1 MPDIYPSIYKFVQI
15 AQNRPCFFVQFFLKN
30 LLTNTRKSA
39 IIKARKER
47 ADKLN
52 KQKEGSKTMTRE
64 KALNK
69 IVNNIEKLRAIYPEQ
84 NKLIDDMLECALYDI
99 CDVEDII
106 TYLHEM
112 NIIMDKLFE
121 AIDIEAFDN
130 RELSDKEYAAIINE
144 IEKIATDID
153 SDTDEYINYLMY
165 IYDIYD

>member
-1 MPDIYPSIYKFVQI
+1 
-15 AQNRPCFFVQFFLKN
+15 
-30 LLTNTRKSA
+30 
-39 IIKARKER
+39 
-47 ADKLN
+47 
-52 KQKEGSKTMTRE
+52 MTRE

-84 NKLIDDMLECALYDI
+84 GNLIDKMLECALYEI

-112 NIIMDKLFE
+112 NIVMDKLFE

-130 RELSDKEYAAIINE
+130 RELSDKEYAVIINE

-165 IYDIYD
+165 IYDIHD

>member
-1 MPDIYPSIYKFVQI
+1 M
-15 AQNRPCFFVQFFLKN
+15 
-30 LLTNTRKSA
+30 TRKT
-39 IIKARKER
+39 
-47 ADKLN
+47 L
-52 KQKEGSKTMTRE
+52 
-64 KALNK
+64 LNK

-84 NKLIDDMLECALYDI
+84 GNLIDDMLECALYDI
-99 CDVEDII
+99 CDIEDII

-130 RELSDKEYAAIINE
+130 RELSDKQYATIINE

-153 SDTDEYINYLMY
+153 SDTDEYINCLMY

>member
-1 MPDIYPSIYKFVQI
+1 
-15 AQNRPCFFVQFFLKN
+15 
-30 LLTNTRKSA
+30 
-39 IIKARKER
+39 
-47 ADKLN
+47 
-52 KQKEGSKTMTRE
+52 MTRE

-84 NKLIDDMLECALYDI
+84 GNLIDKMLECALYEI
-99 CDVEDII
+99 CDIEDVI

-112 NIIMDKLFE
+112 NIVMDKLFE

-130 RELSDKEYAAIINE
+130 RELSDKEYATIINE

-153 SDTDEYINYLMY
+153 SDIDEYINYLMY

>member
-15 AQNRPCFFVQFFLKN
+15 AQSRPCFFVQFFLKN

-52 KQKEGSKTMTRE
+52 KQRKGNKTMTR
-64 KALNK
+64 KTLLNK
-69 IVNNIEKLRAIYPEQ
+69 IANNIEKLRAIYPEQ
-84 NKLIDDMLECALYDI
+84 DNLMDEMLECVMYDI
-99 CDVEDII
+99 RDIEDVI

-112 NIIMDKLFE
+112 NIIMNKLFE

-130 RELSDKEYAAIINE
+130 RELSNKEYAAIINE

-153 SDTDEYINYLMY
+153 SDTDEYIDYLIY
-165 IYDIYD
+165 IYNIYD